1 MLTGS
6 SKAGR
11 HKSRRTVETNLEKQI
26 VPKVARFVAPKNPYF
41 VVAYANHMLY
51 TLVSFLVLY
60 FAVYMHCCSNICW
73 VGLSTAP
80 LGADFS
86 LSLSLAPVSAPQRK
100 AVPEIA
106 CPSTGGGDRP

>member
-11 HKSRRTVETNLEKQI
+11 HKSRRIVESNLEKQI
-26 VPKVARFVAPKNPYF
+26 IPKVAQFVAPKNPYF
-41 VVAYANHMLY
+41 VVAFANHMQY

-80 LGADFS
+80 LRADFS
-86 LSLSLAPVSAPQRK
+86 RLSLAPVSAPQRK

-106 CPSTGGGDRP
+106 CPSTGAGDWL